1 MLLGVGIALA
11 ALVSGTYASDQV
23 VNVSDFA
30 FSPRDVTVSVG
41 EKVTWTNTQ
50 GEHNVRFEDGSFE
63 MPSDAMSGWTVER
76 TFNAPG
82 TFRYY
87 CEPHGG
93 PNGSGMAGS
102 VTVTGSAHT
111 PDPVPPGGSPPGPP
125 PPGAGPGPLTRPEVT
140 FKVSNLNPR
149 AGQRIRLFGLVRPEL
164 DGEPVQIQRR
174 TRVGSFKTVA
184 RTTLR
189 DAGEDRSK
197 FARRIR
203 VFRDSVFRARVPPDS
218 TREAATSRRR
228 RVDVSA
234 RQS

>member
-1 MLLGVGIALA
+1 VGIALA

-23 VNVSDFA
+23 VNVSDYA

-50 GEHNVRFEDGSFE
+50 GEHNVRFDDGSFE

-87 CEPHGG
+87 CEPHVGL
-93 PNGSGMAGS
+93 GMTGT
-102 VTVTGSAHT
+102 VTVTGTA
-111 PDPVPPGGSPPGPP
+111 PAPAPVPPGGPAPGEPP
-125 PPGAGPGPLTRPEVT
+125 PPGAGPNPLTRPEVT

-174 TRVGSFKTVA
+174 TRAGSFKTVA

-218 TREAATSRRR
+218 ARESATSRRR

-234 RQS
+234 PQS

>member
-1 MLLGVGIALA
+1 MLLGVGVALA
-11 ALVSGTYASDQV
+11 ALVSGTHASDQV
-23 VNVSDFA
+23 VNVSDYA
-30 FSPRDVTVSVG
+30 FSPRDVTVAVG
-41 EKVTWTNTQ
+41 EKVIWTNTQ
-50 GEHNVRFEDGSFE
+50 GEHNVRFDDGSFE

-82 TFRYY
+82 TFGYY

-93 PNGSGMAGS
+93 PGGSGMSGT
-102 VTVTGSAHT
+102 VTVTAPAPT
-111 PDPVPPGGSPPGPP
+111 PGPVPPGSPPPAPP
-125 PPGAGPGPLTRPEVT
+125 PPGAGPEPLTRPEVT
-140 FKVSNLNPR
+140 FRVSNPNPR

-164 DGEPVQIQRR
+164 DGRPVQIQRR
-174 TRVGSFKTVA
+174 TRAGSFKTVA

-218 TREAATSRRR
+218 TRESATSRRR

-234 RQS
+234 PQS